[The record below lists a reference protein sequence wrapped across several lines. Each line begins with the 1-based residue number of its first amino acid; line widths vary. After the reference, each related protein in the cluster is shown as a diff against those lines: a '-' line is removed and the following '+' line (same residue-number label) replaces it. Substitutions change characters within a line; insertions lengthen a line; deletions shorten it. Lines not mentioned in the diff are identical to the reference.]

1 MEPLELAR
9 SLVNALED
17 KKAEDIVLLDVQ
29 GHAMFTDY
37 FVICSANSERQ
48 LNALAEAV
56 DETARKKHRLK
67 SPRQEGHPS
76 SGWVLLDFG
85 NVVVHAFAAEQR
97 KRYRL
102 EELWQAGQI
111 ILRIQ

>member
-1 MEPLELAR
+1 
-9 SLVNALED
+9 
-17 KKAEDIVLLDVQ
+17 
-29 GHAMFTDY
+29 MFTDY

-85 NVVVHAFAAEQR
+85 NMVVHAFAAEQR

-111 ILRIQ
+111 IQSFWLKTKPAPSCWLISTITAVPI